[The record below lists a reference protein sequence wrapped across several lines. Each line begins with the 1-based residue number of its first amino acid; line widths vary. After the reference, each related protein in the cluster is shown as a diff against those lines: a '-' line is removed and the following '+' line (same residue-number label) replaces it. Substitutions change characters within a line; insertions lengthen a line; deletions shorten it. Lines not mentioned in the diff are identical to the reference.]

1 MDIMDI
7 TSLSIILQVSSS
19 DEVIMGSIAVE
30 LQEAIEAI
38 LKERI
43 PNSVYE
49 LDINKKKQTYS

>member
-1 MDIMDI
+1 MDI